1 MPSLPFVP
9 HISISIAETAN
20 YAKLPNY
27 LQVTFASLNIQKRN
41 VCVRKTLLTRGQHR
55 CRPKWHPASI
65 KYRTSS
71 KLKKKSGSGRR
82 MQISKATTK
91 LLNSPARGF
100 GLWNYINYWQVCLV
114 ANNKFFIWILRAFT
128 FFFRKKNSYY
138 QKLFLRN
145 LSVYDN
151 IHVLK
156 KTSEE
161 DTYFTKITSQSFY
174 VDAYERSSSFN
185 SKTVRIY
192 VKL

>member
-1 MPSLPFVP
+1 MPSLFSSLN
-9 HISISIAETAN
+9 ISIPITETAN

-41 VCVRKTLLTRGQHR
+41 VCVRKTLLTRDQHR

-100 GLWNYINYWQVCLV
+100 GLWNYINYWQVCIET
-114 ANNKFFIWILRAFT
+114 NNKFFIWILGT
-128 FFFRKKNSYY
+128 FS
-138 QKLFLRN
+138 L
-145 LSVYDN
+145 
-151 IHVLK
+151 
-156 KTSEE
+156 
-161 DTYFTKITSQSFY
+161 FY
-174 VDAYERSSSFN
+174 VFRQKKIFLDLPKTI
-185 SKTVRIY
+185 SKKILFTITFV
-192 VKL
+192 